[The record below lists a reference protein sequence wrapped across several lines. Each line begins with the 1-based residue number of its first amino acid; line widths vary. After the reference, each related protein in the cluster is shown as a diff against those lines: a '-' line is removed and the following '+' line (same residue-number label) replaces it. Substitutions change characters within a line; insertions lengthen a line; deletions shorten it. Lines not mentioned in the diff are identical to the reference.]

1 MSGLISDILRNAQSL
16 NIHARNVEVAGHNM
30 ANQNDPAFARQRLA
44 PKEAVTLQT
53 AFGLQPGGV
62 TSWGREQARSFIID
76 KQVVQ
81 SQSEVAYAKAQKET
95 RENLQTALGEEID
108 RKSSTASLDTIPDSD
123 TVEGSLSKAID
134 EFFNAFQE
142 LSASPDDTAAKEVLF
157 QKAEIMTTRF
167 NIVDKRVE
175 EVRSNLQEKVSD
187 EIQQID
193 DLLTKIAD
201 LNAEI
206 SKLEF
211 KKKGLAV
218 DLRDERQQAIE
229 ELAELVSVEMVPL
242 DNSIVGVS
250 AKTDDG
256 QNLVLVD
263 ETGKLDALVDDQG
276 QLVFDPIRGSI
287 AGLID
292 SETAIEKLKA
302 DNLNP
307 LAAQLVVSVN
317 TAYSNTDGTVGNFF
331 DEDSSTAGGLKLDE
345 SLSVDSIVAT
355 HTTFSGANDVALNI
369 SKLAEKEFSKTNEDL
384 IDGTFSEFIATTA
397 ARVGQDLR
405 TAEADLELQQLAETR
420 ILDDRAEL
428 GSVNVNEEV
437 TDLMRYQRAFQGTS
451 KVIGVLDQLLET
463 VVTGLVR

>member
-1 MSGLISDILRNAQSL
+1 M
-16 NIHARNVEVAGHNM
+16 
-30 ANQNDPAFARQRLA
+30 
-44 PKEAVTLQT
+44 
-53 AFGLQPGGV
+53 
-62 TSWGREQARSFIID
+62 
-76 KQVVQ
+76 
-81 SQSEVAYAKAQKET
+81 
-95 RENLQTALGEEID
+95 
-108 RKSSTASLDTIPDSD
+108 
-123 TVEGSLSKAID
+123 
-134 EFFNAFQE
+134 
-142 LSASPDDTAAKEVLF
+142 
-157 QKAEIMTTRF
+157 
-167 NIVDKRVE
+167 
-175 EVRSNLQEKVSD
+175 
-187 EIQQID
+187 
-193 DLLTKIAD
+193 
-201 LNAEI
+201 
-206 SKLEF
+206 
-211 KKKGLAV
+211 
-218 DLRDERQQAIE
+218 
-229 ELAELVSVEMVPL
+229 
-242 DNSIVGVS
+242 
-250 AKTDDG
+250 
-256 QNLVLVD
+256 
-263 ETGKLDALVDDQG
+263 
-276 QLVFDPIRGSI
+276 
-287 AGLID
+287 ID